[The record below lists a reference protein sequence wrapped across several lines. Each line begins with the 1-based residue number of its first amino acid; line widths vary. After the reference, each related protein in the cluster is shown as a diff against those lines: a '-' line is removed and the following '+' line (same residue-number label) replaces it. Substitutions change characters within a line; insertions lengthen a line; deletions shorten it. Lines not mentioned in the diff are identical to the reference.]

1 MNCGRYTN
9 SFLTKYRSDSPK
21 IIPLKISAFAGKIA
35 YKTNFPLFFLQMCF
49 LYLRG
54 HLILEDTVKNV
65 VYSSE
70 RTYNKE
76 LAMLVEIVV
85 VLPLPKIK
93 DFWDPITISQ
103 ESLTFSCTYTFF
115 FVSLQAN

>member
-1 MNCGRYTN
+1 
-9 SFLTKYRSDSPK
+9 
-21 IIPLKISAFAGKIA
+21 
-35 YKTNFPLFFLQMCF
+35 MCIF
-49 LYLRG
+49 LYFEVTLSSKLRK
-54 HLILEDTVKNV
+54 KNV
-65 VYSSE
+65 DYSSE

-103 ESLTFSCTYTFF
+103 
-115 FVSLQAN
+115 QK

>member
-1 MNCGRYTN
+1 
-9 SFLTKYRSDSPK
+9 
-21 IIPLKISAFAGKIA
+21 
-35 YKTNFPLFFLQMCF
+35 MCIF
-49 LYLRG
+49 LYFEVTLSSKL
-54 HLILEDTVKNV
+54 HKKNV
-65 VYSSE
+65 DYSSE

-103 ESLTFSCTYTFF
+103 
-115 FVSLQAN
+115 QK

>member
-1 MNCGRYTN
+1 MYLQ
-9 SFLTKYRSDSPK
+9 F
-21 IIPLKISAFAGKIA
+21 FA
-35 YKTNFPLFFLQMCF
+35 YF
-49 LYLRG
+49 RG
-54 HLILEDTVKNV
+54 HPTLEAILKNV
-65 VYSSE
+65 AYSSE

-103 ESLTFSCTYTFF
+103 EK
-115 FVSLQAN
+115 

>member
-1 MNCGRYTN
+1 
-9 SFLTKYRSDSPK
+9 
-21 IIPLKISAFAGKIA
+21 
-35 YKTNFPLFFLQMCF
+35 MCIF
-49 LYLRG
+49 LYFEVTLSSKPRK
-54 HLILEDTVKNV
+54 KNV
-65 VYSSE
+65 DYSSE

-103 ESLTFSCTYTFF
+103 
-115 FVSLQAN
+115 QK

>member
-1 MNCGRYTN
+1 MQ
-9 SFLTKYRSDSPK
+9 K
-21 IIPLKISAFAGKIA
+21 I
-35 YKTNFPLFFLQMCF
+35 

-54 HLILEDTVKNV
+54 HLILEATTKNV
-65 VYSSE
+65 AYSSE

-93 DFWDPITISQ
+93 DFWAPITISQ
-103 ESLTFSCTYTFF
+103 EM
-115 FVSLQAN
+115 

>member
-1 MNCGRYTN
+1 VH
-9 SFLTKYRSDSPK
+9 
-21 IIPLKISAFAGKIA
+21 
-35 YKTNFPLFFLQMCF
+35 FFLYF
-49 LYLRG
+49 
-54 HLILEDTVKNV
+54 EDTLPSKLLQKNV
-65 VYSSE
+65 AYSSE

-103 ESLTFSCTYTFF
+103 EK
-115 FVSLQAN
+115 